1 MSFMNVS
8 LGISYAKPPIGDLRF
23 QPPQDP
29 SNWSGIKNSYEQPPS
44 CMQRPDAFFADFEG
58 SREGQP
64 SMPPSEDCLYLNIFV
79 PDLLVRVFK
88 GKIENGDE
96 NLIKNGLPVLIWF
109 HGGSFSSGSS
119 LNNGPLE
126 DDWIPDPREF
136 ASNGEIIV
144 VTVQYRL
151 GSFGFL
157 FMDDAKA
164 PGNVGLLDQIKA
176 VEWIKS
182 NILGMVQVEC
192 L

>member
-1 MSFMNVS
+1 M
-8 LGISYAKPPIGDLRF
+8 L
-23 QPPQDP
+23 
-29 SNWSGIKNSYEQPPS
+29 
-44 CMQRPDAFFADFEG
+44 
-58 SREGQP
+58 
-64 SMPPSEDCLYLNIFV
+64 
-79 PDLLVRVFK
+79 K

-164 PGNVGLLDQIKA
+164 PGNVGLLDQLKA

-182 NILGMVQVEC
+182 NILGMV
-192 L
+192 LSIY